1 MKIGCRTSPSR
12 AKVELPLHYEPDM
25 PIRTFED
32 SKGVTWRVWST
43 TPSAD
48 SPLRRYYPDGW
59 LTFDCGSGTLRRLSP
74 APANWHLVGDDR
86 LELMCKV
93 AEEVPRHTGEMLRI
107 ERPADFPPADD
118 VPPSEPAGGGAD
130 DEERPTR

>member
-1 MKIGCRTSPSR
+1 
-12 AKVELPLHYEPDM
+12 M

-74 APANWHLVGDDR
+74 APPNWHLVADDR
-86 LELMCKV
+86 LELMCRV
-93 AEEVPRHTGEMLRI
+93 AEEVPRHTGEMLRL
-107 ERPADFPPADD
+107 ERPADLPPSGE
-118 VPPSEPAGGGAD
+118 VPPVEPAAGSD
-130 DEERPTR
+130 DEERPAR